1 MGSQRNRSRPPGLN
15 TFQAVTVGASFGGS
29 LGILVA
35 AGVIAGQWLD
45 GQLGTSLVFT
55 LIGVVLGF
63 ATALTSTVRLYQALL
78 RRSEQEWRRTTS
90 PAHGAPAAADRDIQ
104 APHTSTDNH

>member
-29 LGILVA
+29 LGVLVA

-45 GQLGTSLVFT
+45 SQLGTSIVFT

-63 ATALTSTVRLYQALL
+63 ATAVTSTVRLYQALL

-90 PAHGAPAAADRDIQ
+90 PGTHAAADRDIQ
-104 APHTSTDNH
+104 APHTSTDTH